1 VAAAGLS
8 GWAGS
13 ADPENLQ
20 ERVRAFL
27 SDLRL
32 FEQYLRDADLGR
44 ALERV
49 VEAHGDLSVLRE
61 ECGQYRVESLARGRG
76 GYLVRAVCGD
86 LQTALWELLGRPRA
100 AKRCYRC
107 RQVKPLNHFSR
118 RQGEP
123 GGNIYCLVCERRRVK
138 AYTLRKRAGQTQAA
152 AEKAAAEKAAAKAGR
167 ARTS

>member
-1 VAAAGLS
+1 VTGTPADGLS
-8 GWAGS
+8 SEQKLLAG
-13 ADPENLQ
+13 
-20 ERVRAFL
+20 RVAAFL

-49 VEAHGDLSVLRE
+49 VEAHGDLSVMRE

-76 GYLVRAVCGD
+76 GFLVRAVCGD

-123 GGNIYCLVCERRRVK
+123 GGNIYCLACERRRVK
-138 AYTLRKRAGQTQAA
+138 QYTVRKRAGRARAA

-167 ARTS
+167 AP